1 MTAGKLVSMEKDILE
16 FRSVKEI
23 EDHTTLK
30 SDMNTEDLSF
40 KQLSFN
46 SEMSKEYPIIKF
58 NP

>member
-1 MTAGKLVSMEKDILE
+1 MEKDILE